1 MQKRPSRAIA
11 AQTDTS
17 WVKKC
22 AFGILGIGALLV
34 GAGSAWSDS
43 HEKIIVSHGYNE
55 YDELKY
61 SPDDP
66 HLGYVN
72 PNAPLGGELSLA
84 LIGTFD
90 SMNAFATLV
99 GSPAALSTAMYE
111 DMMITTADEI
121 GSYYCLLCTTLEYP
135 ESQDWV
141 IFNIRDDVK
150 FSDGVQM
157 TGADILFAFDKLRT
171 EGTPSYA
178 QYVNQVVE
186 STELINDFKIKFT
199 FKEGVPR
206 RSLIAV
212 MGGLPAFPKHW
223 YEETGAKLDESR
235 LEIGPGT
242 GEYTIVRDDIDV
254 GRQLIYRRNPDYWG
268 KDHYLQVGRG
278 NYDSIRL
285 EYFGDTVAAFEAF
298 KSGDITFR
306 QENSSISWATAYD
319 FPALEKKWI
328 VKDTVPGGNLP
339 AARGFVFNMKNEKL
353 QNRSLRRAIGLMF
366 NFNWTNEN
374 LQYGLF
380 RQREAFWD
388 SDLLKAT
395 GVPEG
400 RELELLEPFRDQ
412 LPEQIFT
419 EPAVVPHESGTRPLD
434 RRNLRQAIALMAEA
448 GYTPGDDG
456 MLRDAN
462 GQVLSIEFIED
473 TQSMDRIILPY
484 IENLK
489 TLGVDVKYNRIDPA
503 QYQDRTQNKDFEM
516 RDAFYRS
523 GFVEGSGLEQK
534 YSCKDSDDV
543 FNPAGY
549 CSAVVDALAKSI
561 QSVET
566 YDDMAAHITA
576 IDRILRY
583 DYFMIPVWTLTDSW
597 VAYYD
602 MYEYPE
608 NLPPYALGHTD
619 FWWINP
625 DKEAALKAD
634 GALR

>member
-1 MQKRPSRAIA
+1 MQKRHPRAVA
-11 AQTDTS
+11 VTNEVS
-17 WVKKC
+17 WTRRV
-22 AFGILGIGALLV
+22 AFGVLSLGALFV
-34 GAGSAWSDS
+34 GTGQAWSDS
-43 HEKIIVSHGYNE
+43 HEKIIISHGYNE

-61 SPDDP
+61 APDDP
-66 HLGYVN
+66 HLEYVN
-72 PNAPLGGELSLA
+72 PNAPQGGEISLGV
-84 LIGTFD
+84 IGTFD

-99 GSPAALSTAMYE
+99 GSPAALSTSMYE
-111 DMMITTADEI
+111 DMMITTSDEI

-141 IFNIRDDVK
+141 IFNIREDVK

-157 TGADILFAFDKLRT
+157 TGADILFAFEKLRT
-171 EGTPSYA
+171 EGTPSNA
-178 QYVNQVVE
+178 QYVNQVVAE
-186 STELINDFKIKFT
+186 TELINPFKIKFT
-199 FKEGVPR
+199 FTEGVPR
-206 RSLIAV
+206 RGLIPV

-242 GEYTIVRDDIDV
+242 GEYTIERSDIDV
-254 GRQLIYRRNPDYWG
+254 GRQLIYRRDPDYWG

-306 QENSSISWATAYD
+306 QENNSLNWATAYE
-319 FPALEKKWI
+319 FPALEKGWV

-339 AARGFVFNMKNEKL
+339 VARGFVFNMKNEKL
-353 QNRSLRRAIGLMF
+353 QNRSLRRAIGMMF
-366 NFNWTNEN
+366 NFTWTNEQ

-395 GVPEG
+395 GLPEG

-412 LPEQIFT
+412 LPEAIFT
-419 EPAVVPHESGTRPLD
+419 EPAVLPHESGSRPLD
-434 RRNLRQAIALMAEA
+434 RRNLRKAIALMEEA

-456 MLRDAN
+456 MLRNAD
-462 GQVLSIEFIED
+462 GEVLTIEFIED

-489 TLGVDVKYNRIDPA
+489 ALGVDAIYNRIDPA
-503 QYQDRTQNKDFEM
+503 QYQDRTQNKDFDM

-523 GFVEGSGLEQK
+523 GFVESSGLEQK
-534 YSCKDSDDV
+534 YGCRDRDDV
-543 FNPAGY
+543 FNPAAY
-549 CSAVVDALAKSI
+549 CNPVIDELAKSL
-561 QSVET
+561 QDVET

-602 MYEYPE
+602 MYEYPDV
-608 NLPPYALGHTD
+608 LPPYALGHLD

>member
-1 MQKRPSRAIA
+1 MQKRPTRAIA
-11 AQTDTS
+11 AEPDTS
-17 WVKKC
+17 FARRF
-22 AFGILGIGALLV
+22 AFGVLSVGALLV

-43 HEKIIVSHGYNE
+43 HEKIIISHGYNE

-99 GSPAALSTAMYE
+99 GSPAALSTSMYQ

-178 QYVNQVVE
+178 QYVDQVVE
-186 STELINDFKIKFT
+186 NAELISDFKIKFT

-242 GEYTIVRDDIDV
+242 GEYTIERADIDV

-306 QENSSISWATAYD
+306 QENSSINWATAYE
-319 FPALEKKWI
+319 FPALEKGWV

-339 AARGFVFNMKNEKL
+339 AARGFVFNMKNEKM

-366 NFNWTNEN
+366 NFTWTNEN

-388 SDLLKAT
+388 SDLLKAE
-395 GVPEG
+395 GLPEG
-400 RELELLEPFRDQ
+400 RELELLDPYRDQ
-412 LPEQIFT
+412 LPEEIFT
-419 EPAVVPHESGTRPLD
+419 EPAVVPHESGSRPLD
-434 RRNLRQAIALMAEA
+434 RRNLRKAIALMEEA

-456 MLRDAN
+456 MLRDEN
-462 GQVLSIEFIED
+462 GQVLSVEFIED

-489 TLGVDVKYNRIDPA
+489 TLGVDVTYNRIDPA

-516 RDAFYRS
+516 RDAAYRN
-523 GFVEGSGLEQK
+523 GFIEGSGLEQK

-549 CSAVVDALAKSI
+549 CSPVIDALAKSL
-561 QSVET
+561 QEVET
-566 YDDMAAHITA
+566 YDDMAAHIKA
-576 IDRILRY
+576 VDRILRY
-583 DYFMIPVWTLTDSW
+583 EYFMVPVWTLTDSW

-619 FWWINP
+619 FWWINS

>member
-1 MQKRPSRAIA
+1 MQKRPSRALA
-11 AQTDTS
+11 AQIDTS
-17 WVKKC
+17 WAKRC
-22 AFGILGIGALLV
+22 AFGILSIGTLLV
-34 GAGSAWSDS
+34 GAGGAWSES

-61 SPDDP
+61 SPEDP

-72 PNAPLGGELSLA
+72 PDAPEGGELSLA

-90 SMNAFATLV
+90 SMNAYATLV
-99 GSPAALSTAMYE
+99 GSPAALATAMYE

-141 IFNIRDDVK
+141 IFNIREDVK

-178 QYVNQVVE
+178 QYVDQVVE
-186 STELINDFKIKFT
+186 STELINDYKIKFT
-199 FKEGVPR
+199 FKEGIPR

-242 GEYTIVRDDIDV
+242 GEYTIERADIDV

-298 KSGDITFR
+298 KSGNITFR
-306 QENSSISWATAYD
+306 QENSSINWATAYD
-319 FPALEKKWI
+319 FPALDKGWV

-395 GVPEG
+395 GLPEG
-400 RELELLEPFRDQ
+400 RELELLEQFRDQ
-412 LPEQIFT
+412 LPEEIFT

-434 RRNLRQAIALMAEA
+434 RRNLRKAIALMEEA

-456 MLRDAN
+456 MLRDEN
-462 GQVLSIEFIED
+462 GEVLSIEFIED

-489 TLGVDVKYNRIDPA
+489 TLGVDVTYNRIDPA

-549 CSAVVDALAKSI
+549 CSPVVDALAKSI

-619 FWWINP
+619 FWWVNP

>member
-1 MQKRPSRAIA
+1 MQKRKSRAIA
-11 AQTDTS
+11 AQNDVS
-17 WVKKC
+17 WAKLF
-22 AFGILGIGALLV
+22 AFGVLSIGALMF
-34 GAGSAWSDS
+34 GTNSAWPDS
-43 HEKIIVSHGYNE
+43 HEKIIISHGYNE

-66 HLGYVN
+66 HLEYVN
-72 PNAPLGGELSLA
+72 PNAPLGGEMSLA

-99 GSPAALSTAMYE
+99 GSPAAMSTSMYQ

-121 GSYYCLLCTTLEYP
+121 GSYYCLLCETLEYP

-141 IFNIRDDVK
+141 VFNIRRDVK

-157 TGADILFAFDKLRT
+157 TGEDILFAFEKLRT

-178 QYVNQVVE
+178 QYVDQVVE
-186 STELINDFKIKFT
+186 KTELLDPYKIKFT
-199 FKEGVPR
+199 FKEGIPR

-242 GEYTIVRDDIDV
+242 GEYTIERADIDV

-268 KDHYLQVGRG
+268 ADHYLQVGRG

-298 KSGDITFR
+298 KSGDVTFR
-306 QENSSISWATAYD
+306 QENSSLNWATAYD
-319 FPALEKKWI
+319 FPALDKGWV

-366 NFNWTNEN
+366 NFTWTNEQ

-388 SDLLKAT
+388 SDILKAQ
-395 GVPEG
+395 GLPEG

-412 LPEQIFT
+412 LPPEIFT
-419 EPAVVPHESGTRPLD
+419 EPAFVPHESGSRPLD
-434 RRNLRQAIALMAEA
+434 RRNLRQAIALMEEA

-456 MLRDAN
+456 MLRDES
-462 GQVLSIEFIED
+462 GEVLTIEFIED

-489 TLGVDVKYNRIDPA
+489 TLGVDAKYNRIDPA

-516 RDAFYRS
+516 RDGVYRS
-523 GFVEGSGLEQK
+523 GFIEGSGLEQK

-549 CSAVVDALAKSI
+549 CSPVIDALAKGL
-561 QSVET
+561 QEVET

-583 DYFMIPVWTLTDSW
+583 DYFMVPVWTLTDSW

-608 NLPPYALGHTD
+608 ILPPYLLGHVD

-625 DKEAALKAD
+625 DKQAGLIAD

>member
-1 MQKRPSRAIA
+1 MSWTAPKAARLPDLRWMAI
-11 AQTDTS
+11 
-17 WVKKC
+17 
-22 AFGILGIGALLV
+22 GILGAGALLTDLSPAL
-34 GAGSAWSDS
+34 GES

-66 HLGYVN
+66 HLDYVN
-72 PNAPLGGELSLA
+72 PNAPEGGEISLA
-84 LIGTFD
+84 WIGTFD

-99 GSPAALSTAMYE
+99 GTPAVMASSLYE
-111 DMMITTADEI
+111 DMMIATADEI
-121 GSYYCLLCTTLEYP
+121 GSSYCLLCETLEYP

-141 IFNIRDDVK
+141 IFNIRKDVK
-150 FSDGVQM
+150 FSDGAPM
-157 TGADILFAFDKLRT
+157 TGADILYAFEKLRT

-186 STELINDFKIKFT
+186 KAELLDPYRLKFT
-199 FKEGVPR
+199 FAEGIPR
-206 RSLIAV
+206 RGLIST
-212 MGGLPAFPKHW
+212 MGSLPAFPKHW
-223 YEETGAKLDESR
+223 YEETGAKLNESR
-235 LEIGPGT
+235 MEIGPGT
-242 GEYTIVRDDIDV
+242 GEYTISQDDIDP
-254 GRQLIYRRNPDYWG
+254 GRRLIYRRNPDYWG

-278 NYDSIRL
+278 NYDAIRI
-285 EYFGDTVAAFEAF
+285 EYFGDTVAAFEGF
-298 KSGDITFR
+298 KAGETTFR
-306 QENSSISWATAYD
+306 QENNSLTWATAYD
-319 FPALEKKWI
+319 FPALEKGWV
-328 VKDTVPGGNLP
+328 VKNTIPNGNLP
-339 AARGFVFNMKNEKL
+339 AARGFVFNMKKEKL
-353 QNRSLRRAIGLMF
+353 QNRPLRRAIGMMF
-366 NFNWTNEN
+366 NFTWTNEN

-388 SDLLKAT
+388 SDILKAK
-395 GVPEG
+395 GLPEG

-412 LPEQIFT
+412 LPEEIFT
-419 EPAVVPHESGTRPLD
+419 EPALLPHESGSRPLD
-434 RRNLRQAIALMAEA
+434 RRNLRKALALMAEA

-456 MLRDAN
+456 LLRDEN
-462 GQVLSIEFIED
+462 GKVLTLEFIED

-489 TLGVDVKYNRIDPA
+489 ALGVDVTYNRIDPA

-523 GFVEGSGLEQK
+523 GFIESSGLEQK
-534 YSCKDSDDV
+534 YSCKDRDDV

-549 CSAVVDALAKSI
+549 CNPVVDALAKSL
-561 QSVET
+561 QDVKT

-583 DYFMIPVWTLTDSW
+583 EYFMVPVWTLTESW

-602 MYEYPE
+602 MYEHPE
-608 NLPPYALGHTD
+608 NLPPYALGHVD
-619 FWWINP
+619 FWWINAE
-625 DKEAALKAD
+625 KEAALKAA

>member
-1 MQKRPSRAIA
+1 MHKRQSRAIA
-11 AQTDTS
+11 ARTESPWTRRF
-17 WVKKC
+17 
-22 AFGILGIGALLV
+22 AFGVLSIGAFLV
-34 GAGSAWSDS
+34 GADSAWSDS
-43 HEKIIVSHGYNE
+43 HEKIIISHGYNE

-66 HLGYVN
+66 HLEYVN
-72 PNAPLGGELSLA
+72 PNAPLGGEMSLA

-90 SMNAFATLV
+90 SMNAYATLV
-99 GSPAALSTAMYE
+99 GSPAAMSTSMYQ
-111 DMMITTADEI
+111 DMMITTSDEI
-121 GSYYCLLCTTLEYP
+121 GSYYCLLCETLEYP

-141 IFNIRDDVK
+141 IFNIRRDVT

-157 TGADILFAFDKLRT
+157 TGEDILFAFEKLRT

-186 STELINDFKIKFT
+186 KTELLDPYRIKFT

-242 GEYTIVRDDIDV
+242 GEYTIDVADIDV

-268 KDHYLQVGRG
+268 ADHYLQVGRG

-306 QENSSISWATAYD
+306 QENSSLSWATSYD
-319 FPALEKKWI
+319 FPALDKGWV

-366 NFNWTNEN
+366 NFTWTNEN

-388 SDLLKAT
+388 SDLLKAK
-395 GVPEG
+395 GLPEG

-412 LPEQIFT
+412 LPPEIFT
-419 EPAVVPHESGTRPLD
+419 EPAVLPHESGSRPLD
-434 RRNLRQAIALMAEA
+434 RRNLRKAIALMAEA

-456 MLRDAN
+456 MLRDEN
-462 GQVLSIEFIED
+462 GQVLTLEFIED

-489 TLGVDVKYNRIDPA
+489 VLGVDVTYNRIDPA
-503 QYQDRTQNKDFEM
+503 QYQNREQNKDFEM
-516 RDAFYRS
+516 RDAVYRS

-549 CSAVVDALAKSI
+549 CNPVVDALGKSL

-566 YDDMAAHITA
+566 YEDMAAHITA

-583 DYFMIPVWTLTDSW
+583 DYFMVPVWTLTDSW

-608 NLPPYALGHTD
+608 VLPPYALGHVD

-625 DKEAALKAD
+625 EKEAALKTE

>member
-1 MQKRPSRAIA
+1 MQKRQSRAIA
-11 AQTDTS
+11 AQIDTS
-17 WVKKC
+17 WTRQL
-22 AFGILGIGALLV
+22 AFGVLSVGAFLV

-43 HEKIIVSHGYNE
+43 HETIIVSHGYNE

-66 HLGYVN
+66 HLDYVN
-72 PNAPLGGELSLA
+72 PSAPIGGEMSLA

-99 GSPAALSTAMYE
+99 GSPAAMSTSMYQ

-121 GSYYCLLCTTLEYP
+121 GSYYCLLCETLEYP

-141 IFNIRDDVK
+141 IFNIRRDVT

-157 TGADILFAFDKLRT
+157 TGEDILFAFEKLRT

-178 QYVNQVVE
+178 QYVDQVVE
-186 STELINDFKIKFT
+186 KAELLDPYKIKFT
-199 FKEGVPR
+199 FKDGIPR

-223 YEETGAKLDESR
+223 YDETGAKLDESR

-242 GEYTIVRDDIDV
+242 GEYTISQADIDV
-254 GRQLIYRRNPDYWG
+254 GRQLIYHRNPDYWG
-268 KDHYLQVGRG
+268 ADHYLQVGRG

-298 KSGDITFR
+298 KSGDVTFR
-306 QENSSISWATAYD
+306 QENSSLNWATAYD
-319 FPALEKKWI
+319 FPALDKGWV

-353 QNRSLRRAIGLMF
+353 QDRNVRRAIGLMF
-366 NFNWTNEN
+366 NFTWTNEN

-388 SDLLKAT
+388 SDLLKAS
-395 GVPEG
+395 GLPQG

-412 LPEQIFT
+412 LPEAIFA
-419 EPAVVPHESGTRPLD
+419 EPAVVPHESGSRPLD
-434 RRNLRQAIALMAEA
+434 RRNLRQAIALMEEA

-456 MLRDAN
+456 MLRDES

-489 TLGVDVKYNRIDPA
+489 TLGVDVIYNRIDPA

-516 RDAFYRS
+516 RDAFYS
-523 GFVEGSGLEQK
+523 AGFIEGSGLEQK
-534 YSCKDSDDV
+534 YSCRDSDDV

-549 CSAVVDALAKSI
+549 CNAVVDALAKGL
-561 QSVET
+561 QEVDT

-583 DYFMIPVWTLTDSW
+583 DYFMVPVWTLTDSW

-602 MYEYPE
+602 KYEYPE
-608 NLPPYALGHTD
+608 TLPPYALGHVD

-625 DKEAALKAD
+625 EKEAGLKSD

>member
-1 MQKRPSRAIA
+1 MQKRQSRAIA
-11 AQTDTS
+11 TETDMS
-17 WVKKC
+17 WTKRF
-22 AFGILGIGALLV
+22 AFGVLSIGALLV
-34 GAGSAWSDS
+34 GANTAWADN
-43 HEKIIVSHGYNE
+43 HEKIIMSHGYNE

-66 HLGYVN
+66 HLEYVN
-72 PNAPLGGELSLA
+72 PNAPLGGEMSLA

-99 GSPAALSTAMYE
+99 GSPAAMSTSMYQ

-121 GSYYCLLCTTLEYP
+121 GSYYCLLCETLEYP

-141 IFNIRDDVK
+141 IFNIRRDVK

-157 TGADILFAFDKLRT
+157 TGADILFAFEKLRT

-186 STELINDFKIKFT
+186 KTELLDDYKIKFT

-223 YEETGAKLDESR
+223 YEQTGAKLDESR

-242 GEYTIVRDDIDV
+242 GEYTIEPADIDV

-268 KDHYLQVGRG
+268 ADHYLQVGRG

-306 QENSSISWATAYD
+306 QENSSLSWATSYD
-319 FPALEKKWI
+319 FPALEKGWV

-366 NFNWTNEN
+366 NFTWTNEN

-395 GVPEG
+395 GLPEG

-412 LPEQIFT
+412 LPPEIFT
-419 EPAVVPHESGTRPLD
+419 EPAVVPHESGSRPLD
-434 RRNLRQAIALMAEA
+434 RRNLRKAIALMEEA

-456 MLRDAN
+456 MLRDAD
-462 GQVLSIEFIED
+462 GQVLTLEFIED
-473 TQSMDRIILPY
+473 TQSMDRIVLPY

-489 TLGVDVKYNRIDPA
+489 ALGVDVTYNRIDPA
-503 QYQDRTQNKDFEM
+503 QYQNREQNKDFEM
-516 RDAFYRS
+516 RDAVYRS
-523 GFVEGSGLEQK
+523 GFIEGSGLEQK

-549 CSAVVDALAKSI
+549 CNPVVDALGKSL

-576 IDRILRY
+576 VDRILRY
-583 DYFMIPVWTLTDSW
+583 DYFMVPVWTLTDSW

-602 MYEYPE
+602 KYEYPE
-608 NLPPYALGHTD
+608 TLPPYALGHVD

-625 DKEAALKAD
+625 DKEAALKSD

>member
-1 MQKRPSRAIA
+1 MQKRPSRALA
-11 AQTDTS
+11 AQIDTS
-17 WVKKC
+17 WAKRC
-22 AFGILGIGALLV
+22 AFGILSIGTLLV
-34 GAGSAWSDS
+34 GAGSAWSES

-61 SPDDP
+61 SPEDP

-72 PNAPLGGELSLA
+72 PDAPEGGELSLA

-90 SMNAFATLV
+90 SMNAYATLV
-99 GSPAALSTAMYE
+99 GSPAALATAMYE

-141 IFNIRDDVK
+141 IFNIREDVK

-178 QYVNQVVE
+178 QYVDQVVE
-186 STELINDFKIKFT
+186 STELINDYKIKFT
-199 FKEGVPR
+199 FKEGIPR

-242 GEYTIVRDDIDV
+242 GEYTIERADIDV

-298 KSGDITFR
+298 KSGNITFR
-306 QENSSISWATAYD
+306 QENSSINWATAYD
-319 FPALEKKWI
+319 FPALDKGWV

-395 GVPEG
+395 GLPEG
-400 RELELLEPFRDQ
+400 RELELLEQFRDQ
-412 LPEQIFT
+412 LPEEIFT

-434 RRNLRQAIALMAEA
+434 RRNLRKAIALMEEA

-456 MLRDAN
+456 MLRDEN
-462 GQVLSIEFIED
+462 GEVLSIEFIED

-489 TLGVDVKYNRIDPA
+489 TLGVDVTYNRIDPA

-549 CSAVVDALAKSI
+549 CSPVVDALAKSI

-619 FWWINP
+619 FWWVNP

>member
-1 MQKRPSRAIA
+1 MSWTKRF
-11 AQTDTS
+11 
-17 WVKKC
+17 
-22 AFGILGIGALLV
+22 AFGVLSIGALLV
-34 GAGSAWSDS
+34 GANTAWADN
-43 HEKIIVSHGYNE
+43 HEKIIMSHGYNE

-66 HLGYVN
+66 HLEYVN
-72 PNAPLGGELSLA
+72 PNAPLGGEMSLA

-99 GSPAALSTAMYE
+99 GSPAAMSTSMYQ

-121 GSYYCLLCTTLEYP
+121 GSYYCLLCETLEYP

-141 IFNIRDDVK
+141 IFNIRRDVK

-157 TGADILFAFDKLRT
+157 TGADILFAFEKLRT

-186 STELINDFKIKFT
+186 KTELLDDYKIKFT

-223 YEETGAKLDESR
+223 YEQTGAKLDESR

-242 GEYTIVRDDIDV
+242 GEYTIEPADIDV

-268 KDHYLQVGRG
+268 ADHYLQVGRG

-306 QENSSISWATAYD
+306 QENSSLSWATSYD
-319 FPALEKKWI
+319 FPALEKGWV

-366 NFNWTNEN
+366 NFTWTNEN

-395 GVPEG
+395 GLPEG

-412 LPEQIFT
+412 LPPEIFT
-419 EPAVVPHESGTRPLD
+419 EPAVVPHESGSRPLD
-434 RRNLRQAIALMAEA
+434 RRNLRKAIALMEEA

-456 MLRDAN
+456 MLRDAD
-462 GQVLSIEFIED
+462 GQVLTLEFIED
-473 TQSMDRIILPY
+473 TQSMDRIVLPY

-489 TLGVDVKYNRIDPA
+489 ALGVDVTYNRIDPA
-503 QYQDRTQNKDFEM
+503 QYQNREQNKDFEM
-516 RDAFYRS
+516 RDAVYRS
-523 GFVEGSGLEQK
+523 GFIEGSGLEQK

-549 CSAVVDALAKSI
+549 CNPVVDALGKSL

-576 IDRILRY
+576 VDRILRY
-583 DYFMIPVWTLTDSW
+583 DYFMVPVWTLTDSW

-602 MYEYPE
+602 KYEYPE
-608 NLPPYALGHTD
+608 TLPPYALGHVD

-625 DKEAALKAD
+625 DKEAALKSD